1 MVKPVELEDAE
12 SDQEGLED
20 EKIEDELMVDENNIT
35 DLNSDIQSKL
45 YQKILP
51 VLERHMMDAKDTSKD
66 DSQPKIRS
74 FVVLGIIRLLR
85 KLP

>member
-1 MVKPVELEDAE
+1 MIDE
-12 SDQEGLED
+12 S
-20 EKIEDELMVDENNIT
+20 NIT

-66 DSQPKIRS
+66 DS
-74 FVVLGIIRLLR
+74 
-85 KLP
+85 